1 MKVTIAFWAD
11 EEETA
16 GTIER
21 FICGL
26 LQKVRVRRTDT
37 HEPYRHIYITSIQGG
52 GKRKPNGPP

>member
-1 MKVTIAFWAD
+1 MKIIISFLD
-11 EEETA
+11 SEEQTA

-37 HEPYRHIYITSIQGG
+37 HEPYRHIYITSIQGS
-52 GKRKPNGPP
+52 GKRKPDGTP

>member
-1 MKVTIAFWAD
+1 MKVTIAFLD
-11 EEETA
+11 SEEQTA

-37 HEPYRHIYITSIQGG
+37 HEPYRHIYITSIMVG
-52 GKRKPNGPP
+52 GKRKPDGAP